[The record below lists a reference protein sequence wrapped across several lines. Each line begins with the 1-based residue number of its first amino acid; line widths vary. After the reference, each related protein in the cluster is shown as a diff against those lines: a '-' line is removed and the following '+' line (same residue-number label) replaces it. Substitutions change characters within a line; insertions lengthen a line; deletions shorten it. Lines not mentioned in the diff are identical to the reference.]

1 MDWLR
6 HRRWDL
12 AAAGGYLVLSCM
24 YAWRTVV
31 HFTTHL
37 AGHGGDGFQ
46 NLWNMWW
53 FERALLDG
61 ANPWFTPMLHH
72 PHGTT
77 LLFHTLSPFNC
88 TLALPFDWMFG
99 QPAAYN
105 LVFLFSFAASGFTM
119 YLLARELFEHRL
131 GAFLAGCVF
140 TFSHYHFAHAQGHLN
155 LTAMEWTPLYL
166 LGLVRVW
173 RRRRL
178 SDGVL
183 MGLALALATFC
194 DVYYALFGLATAL
207 LAALVQL
214 VRRPREALARPVL
227 YATGLGAGVY
237 LATGGILLIAMLAAH
252 ATTEFMPTHDARY
265 WSADLQAFFVPGWI
279 SAYGGWFESI
289 NARWTGNSAE
299 CCQYLGFSVLALC
312 VMAVAWRAGGRRPWA
327 WVGLGA
333 VGLVMSLGPRL
344 HWGGGILEGIP
355 LPFDLVTWVFP
366 PLEMSGAPIRW
377 HFLALV
383 ATAVLAGGGAAM
395 LYEKLGHKS
404 LGPVRLATPVVLLA
418 NLVVLVE
425 LAPHWIDARLV
436 HQPDFIEEIKESPG
450 ELVVYDLGDDNAAL
464 LRQIGHEHRMMGGY
478 ISRPTRA
485 AVEFLRRNPL
495 LRAVR
500 GERRM
505 EPDEV
510 SRRAA
515 SFGLRWL
522 IVPLAHRAS
531 RALPA
536 LGALVRWRAGHLQV
550 WELPW

>member
-1 MDWLR
+1 M
-6 HRRWDL
+6 
-12 AAAGGYLVLSCM
+12 LSCM

-31 HFTTHL
+31 HFGTRL

-61 ANPWFTPMLHH
+61 ANPYFTPLLHH
-72 PHGTT
+72 PEGTT

-88 TLALPFDWMFG
+88 LLALPFDWMFG

-105 LVFLFSFAASGFTM
+105 LVFLFSFGASGFTM
-119 YLLARELFEHRL
+119 YLLARELFANRPA
-131 GAFLAGCVF
+131 AFLAGCVF

-155 LTAMEWTPLYL
+155 LVAMEWFPLFL

-178 SDGVL
+178 RDGLL

-194 DVYYALFGLATAL
+194 DVYYALFGLATAA
-207 LAALVQL
+207 LAAVVQL
-214 VRRPREALARPVL
+214 VRTPREALGKPVL
-227 YATGLGAGVY
+227 GPVGLGAGVY
-237 LATGGILLIAMLAAH
+237 LATGGLLLIAMLVAH
-252 ATTEFMPTHDARY
+252 ATTDFMPTHDARY
-265 WSADLQAFFVPGWI
+265 WSADLQAFLVPGWI
-279 SAYGGWFESI
+279 SAYGGWFEPI
-289 NARWTGNSAE
+289 NSRWTGNSAE

-312 VMAVAWRAGGRRPWA
+312 VMAVVWRVRGRRPWG
-327 WVGLGA
+327 WVGLGL

-344 HWGGGILEGIP
+344 HWGGAIHDQVP
-355 LPFDLVTWVFP
+355 LPFALVTTVFP
-366 PLEMSGAPIRW
+366 LLEMSGAPIRW

-383 ATAVLAGGGAAM
+383 ATSVLAGGGAAA
-395 LYEKLGHKS
+395 LHQKLHDHR
-404 LGPVRLATPVVLLA
+404 LGPIRLATLAVLGA
-418 NLVVLVE
+418 TVVVLVE
-425 LAPHWIDARLV
+425 LAPHWIDARPI
-436 HQPDFIEEIKESPG
+436 HQPGFTENIRKSPE

-464 LRQIGHEHRMMGGY
+464 LRQIGHAHRMMGGY

-505 EPDEV
+505 EPHEAA
-510 SRRAA
+510 RRAA
-515 SFGLRWL
+515 GYGLRWV
-522 IVPLAHRAS
+522 IVPLAHRATRS
-531 RALPA
+531 LPG
-536 LGALVRWRAGHLQV
+536 LGAAVRWREGHLQV
-550 WELPW
+550 WEIPW